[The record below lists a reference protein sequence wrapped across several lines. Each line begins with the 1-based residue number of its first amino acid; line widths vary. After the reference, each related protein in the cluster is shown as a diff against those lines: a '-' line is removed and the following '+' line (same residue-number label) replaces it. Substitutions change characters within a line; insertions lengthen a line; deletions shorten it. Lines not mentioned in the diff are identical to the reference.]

1 MAFLFKSGPLRVLA
15 TGLRPVYRGFS
26 RGTGGRNDKKHG
38 IRGRKGAIDL
48 VDQLDAAKGE
58 GVRSSRT
65 GGRLKKS
72 LVKKE
77 SPELDPVSQG
87 SMDATS
93 EEIRDVLNEHL
104 ESFKFAY
111 AFKGFKK
118 ASELVEIVELQC
130 NHDYSCATAMWRASS
145 MERLVKS
152 MEAKHG
158 EKEANTL
165 AKRIIK
171 NIDQVFREKEGIMR
185 TNLMRK
191 MDFKRVPKLMFRPKD
206 SSLGLVAPLQGINP
220 LLLRPGFFGNYI
232 PVEDMDTPSE
242 EGRNEMS
249 RGQRVAEDFGEEGE
263 DYEEAEED
271 EGDYEYDT
279 DEYSDLDD
287 GEMGSEDEDLDFE
300 EDDVVPNKT
309 NR

>member
-1 MAFLFKSGPLRVLA
+1 MAFLLKSGQFRLLA
-15 TGLRPVYRGFS
+15 TYLRPTCRGFS
-26 RGTGGRNDKKHG
+26 RGTGGRNDKKNG
-38 IRGRKGAIDL
+38 IRGRKSAVDL
-48 VDQLDAAKGE
+48 IDQLDAAKGE
-58 GVRSSRT
+58 GVRTSST
-65 GGRLKKS
+65 GGRLRKS

-77 SPELDPVSQG
+77 SPELDVASQG

-145 MERLVKS
+145 MERLVQS
-152 MEAKHG
+152 METKHG
-158 EKEANTL
+158 EKEATTL
-165 AKRIIK
+165 AKKIIK

-220 LLLRPGFFGNYI
+220 LFLRPGFIGNYM
-232 PVEDMDTPSE
+232 PMEGTPSDE
-242 EGRNEMS
+242 SGSGMP
-249 RGQRVAEDFGEEGE
+249 RGQRVTQDLSEE
-263 DYEEAEED
+263 
-271 EGDYEYDT
+271 
-279 DEYSDLDD
+279 
-287 GEMGSEDEDLDFE
+287 
-300 EDDVVPNKT
+300 
-309 NR
+309 